1 MNNTTR
7 TIALVLPLDTAA
19 TSVKIA
25 TTNLAAEMNLDVQA
39 SCGSFCRDSYSFYV
53 TFTNVCDAKIDA
65 FSFKLLDTVSILD
78 FVSAA

>member
-19 TSVKIA
+19 TSVEIA
-25 TTNLAAEMNLDVQA
+25 TTNLAAEMQYDVQV
-39 SCGSFCRDSYSFYV
+39 SCGSFCRDCYYFYI
-53 TFTNVCDAKIDA
+53 TFTDVCDAEIDA